1 MIRVGLRS
9 LAEQSFAPLDAPGW
23 VLSGYMTRADRRLS
37 GPANRADDTGR
48 TDNLEQFARD
58 HSH

>member
-1 MIRVGLRS
+1 MIRVGLMRP
-9 LAEQSFAPLDAPGW
+9 AEQSFAPLDAAGW
-23 VLSGYMTRADRRLS
+23 VLSGYRTRADRRLA